1 MNPDHLNRENL
12 LNFQNLTPEEYER
25 LRQRYLELLLFR
37 ETLHHAGVGKIKFLE
52 CQTEERLPD
61 EYLVAFEAGVDF
73 CKNFLT
79 NSINDIGRA
88 MQNYENQLRES
99 YEDEA
104 YGPDSSDEIERM
116 KEVAK
121 ANNYRT
127 KRSKFRPDDVLNA

>member
-1 MNPDHLNRENL
+1 MNPDYLNRENL

-37 ETLHHAGVGKIKFLE
+37 ETLHHAGVEKVKVLE
-52 CQTEERLPD
+52 CQNMVKLPD

-79 NSINDIGRA
+79 NSINDIGKA

-104 YGPDSSDEIERM
+104 YGPDSSDEIERIR
-116 KEVAK
+116 EAAK

-127 KRSKFRPDDVLNA
+127 KRSKFRPETLSG

>member
-37 ETLHHAGVGKIKFLE
+37 ETLHHASVEKVNALD
-52 CQTEERLPD
+52 CQTEDRMPD